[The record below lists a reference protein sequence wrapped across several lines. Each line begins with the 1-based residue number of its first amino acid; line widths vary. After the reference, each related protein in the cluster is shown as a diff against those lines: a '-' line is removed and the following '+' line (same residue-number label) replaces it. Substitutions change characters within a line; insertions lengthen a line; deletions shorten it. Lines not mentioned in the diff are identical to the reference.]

1 MWILDNFDIHHIR
14 HINSG
19 GISQGDANK
28 LGGYYNSKYNEEN
41 LPGEGYYHFP
51 NTITTQ
57 TKDVGETTVAQF
69 KKKII
74 GSRSRFVIK
83 WNPKCD
89 TIDSPDI
96 LVESDTAGKFFNN
109 IKAHRAPPLLY
120 IRPFNAEHKNENIV
134 DGTQMF
140 VSYITCRVRTYYR
153 LRFSGRLYN
162 QVV

>member
-1 MWILDNFDIHHIR
+1 MWILDNFDIHHLR

-19 GISQGDANK
+19 EITAGDAKK

-41 LPGEGYYHFP
+41 LPGFDIKNVLFNP
-51 NTITTQ
+51 PK
-57 TKDVGETTVAQF
+57 TKDVGETTVAHF
-69 KKKII
+69 KKKVI

-89 TIDSPDI
+89 TIDAPDI

-134 DGTQMF
+134 DGTQIF

-153 LRFSGRLYN
+153 FRFSGRLYN